1 MPLFDLS
8 ASVVLWR
15 GDEIL
20 VMKRGAGGFSAG
32 GWFFPGGH
40 VEAGERPVEAC
51 ARELFEET
59 EISLDAARFT
69 LVDVMTFATGSA
81 ASPTA
86 HTIIYTAECLA
97 GTEPVINDEHLTARW
112 MAPDAYIARFLD
124 GAMLRSRGVPDSAVV
139 LAEEVARVTLAA
151 AALRQAQMVARP
163 LS

>member
-8 ASVVLWR
+8 ASVVLFR
-15 GDEIL
+15 GDDIL

-40 VEAGERPVEAC
+40 VEAGERPVDAC

-59 EISLDAARFT
+59 EIALDASAFT
-69 LVDVMTFATGSA
+69 LVDVMTFETGST

-86 HTIIYTAECLA
+86 HTIIYTAECRA
-97 GTEPVINDEHLTARW
+97 GMEAVINDEHLTTRW
-112 MAPDAYIARFLD
+112 MVPTAYIARFLD
-124 GAMLRSRGVPDSAVV
+124 GATLRTRGIPESAVV

-151 AALRQAQMVARP
+151 AALRQAQLVAHP
-163 LS
+163 PA